1 MAIPLLELE
10 GTAEQIKANLP
21 DFDGRRLHI
30 IVLPVETEP
39 AEKRNPEAVAAAL
52 SRALGRIL
60 DQMLRELPP
69 SAAPSTTQPPHARR
83 NEAR

>member
-39 AEKRNPEAVAAAL
+39 AEKDIRPLDEKLAEIAA
-52 SRALGRIL
+52 RIPSEELAKIPSDFCDQL
-60 DQMLRELPP
+60 DHYIYGTPKR
-69 SAAPSTTQPPHARR
+69 
-83 NEAR
+83 